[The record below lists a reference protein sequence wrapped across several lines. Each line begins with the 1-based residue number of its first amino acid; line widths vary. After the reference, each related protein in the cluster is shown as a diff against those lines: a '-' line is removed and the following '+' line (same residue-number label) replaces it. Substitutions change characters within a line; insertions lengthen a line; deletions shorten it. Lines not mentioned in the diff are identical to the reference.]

1 MKIRV
6 VSTLILAGIS
16 ILAGY
21 AFYAANVHD
30 GNAGRW
36 IMMVCSAVTLFV
48 SLAGGFGIR
57 YGARGSGVGIMV
69 LSVIAAIVHLVINLV
84 ATFAPFRAAPY
95 IIVSGI
101 VLLIYIGIVYSM
113 SKAL

>member
-1 MKIRV
+1 
-6 VSTLILAGIS
+6 
-16 ILAGY
+16 
-21 AFYAANVHD
+21 
-30 GNAGRW
+30 
-36 IMMVCSAVTLFV
+36 
-48 SLAGGFGIR
+48 
-57 YGARGSGVGIMV
+57 MV